1 MTSER
6 RTAVAIG
13 VAVFLSG
20 AVLLGVEIAASRVLA
35 PTFGS
40 SLFVWGS
47 LIGIVLTG
55 LAIGYWCGGIAADR
69 FPSPYLLISVLALG
83 AGLVALVPVVDEWVL
98 TWIVDW
104 DPGPRLDP
112 LLASV
117 LLFGIVAV
125 VLASASPIAVRLA
138 ASSLERLGRTA
149 GRLFSISTAGSIF
162 GTFVTSFW
170 LVPELGTDQVF
181 AVGAVTLL
189 AAALVVALAIRVVP
203 AALGLSVALAGA
215 LALTF
220 VVAPDQQKLGGVTAQ
235 NWSPL
240 YRQREARTPG
250 RLDPA
255 AIGTLGEQFTVR
267 EARDTRYHRMVVA
280 EDGDSRYLRFD
291 SSFQSGMWLDDPYR
305 TRFRYTDYLTLG
317 VAHRPAAR
325 NVLFIGLGGGSAP
338 KRMLRDFPRLRLQA
352 VELDSDVVD
361 AAFRWFALPRDPRLD
376 VDVDDGR
383 RWLVRNDERWDVIV
397 IDAFYA
403 DSIPFHLATSEFLQL
418 VRTRLAPGGVVVV
431 NVIGALE
438 GDESKLL
445 RSVTKTY
452 RSAFPTVLLYPVF
465 ETVAD
470 ADATFTRNV
479 ILVAT
484 DSAAPATAFLRQRWR
499 AIRGDTPTAPDLD
512 RAIADRWARPMSF
525 DDVPVLTDDY
535 APTDALL
542 TDGIG

>member
-6 RTAVAIG
+6 RTAIAIG
-13 VAVFLSG
+13 IAVFLSG
-20 AVLLGVEIAASRVLA
+20 AALLGVEIAASRVLA

-40 SLFVWGS
+40 SLYVWGS

-55 LAIGYWCGGIAADR
+55 LAIGYWCGGIVADR

-83 AGLVALVPVVDEWVL
+83 AGLVALVPVVDERVL
-98 TWIVDW
+98 SWIVGW

-112 LLASV
+112 LIASV

-138 ASSLERLGRTA
+138 ADSLERLGRTA

-162 GTFVTSFW
+162 GTFVTAFW

-189 AAALVVALAIRVVP
+189 AAALVVALAVRLAP
-203 AALGLSVALAGA
+203 ATLALSAALAGA
-215 LALTF
+215 IALTV
-220 VVAPDQQKLGGVTAQ
+220 VVAPDQQQLGGVAAQ

-250 RLDPA
+250 PLDPA
-255 AIGTLGEQFTVR
+255 SIGALGEQFTVR
-267 EARDTRYHRMVVA
+267 EARDTQYHRMVVA
-280 EDGDSRYLRFD
+280 DDSESRYLRFD
-291 SSFQSGMWLDDPYR
+291 NSFQSGIWLDDPYR

-317 VAHRPAAR
+317 LAHRPSAKD
-325 NVLFIGLGGGSAP
+325 VLFIGLGGGSAP
-338 KRMLRDFPRLRLQA
+338 KRMLRDFPRLELRA
-352 VELDSDVVD
+352 VELDPDVVD
-361 AAFRWFALPRDPRLD
+361 AAYRWFELPRDPRLA

-383 RWLVRNDERWDVIV
+383 RWLARNEKRWDVIV

-418 VRTRLAPGGVVVV
+418 VRTRLSPGGVVVV

-445 RSVTKTY
+445 RSLTKTY

-470 ADATFTRNV
+470 TNPTFTRNV

-484 DSAAPATAFLRQRWR
+484 DSAAPSTAFLRERWR
-499 AIRGDTPTAPDLD
+499 AVRDDAPTAPDLD
-512 RAIADRWARPMSF
+512 RAIADRWSRSVRF

-542 TDGIG
+542 TDGTG